1 MIVFDE
7 GSLRRSLAG
16 YFRLLSPSQK
26 PPWARERLAG
36 ATPDSSARNGPV
48 VAIPQVEG
56 VGWTI
61 FVWARIV
68 VCITAFA
75 SGTGSVMQ
83 LKK

>member
-1 MIVFDE
+1 MKAPSVE
-7 GSLRRSLAG
+7 VSLAISD
-16 YFRLLSPSQK
+16 YYHR
-26 PPWARERLAG
+26 
-36 ATPDSSARNGPV
+36 ARNHLGLGKDSPEPRPIQAPEIGPV